1 MAIRYPSVAPIH
13 RLPDR
18 SSTGARSRTQ
28 TGQNPIEGFGSE
40 ALIQTPSPMAPE
52 LTIGLCGQFVSF
64 CSSIELNASP
74 LGSTSTCCHPLVT
87 ERLDCHAKGQGFEID

>member
-1 MAIRYPSVAPIH
+1 
-13 RLPDR
+13 
-18 SSTGARSRTQ
+18 
-28 TGQNPIEGFGSE
+28 
-40 ALIQTPSPMAPE
+40 MAPE